1 MLRLVEFLKKVAF
14 KDFRFYAIISFLFL
28 IIFFTQKNLW
38 FGDQSKA
45 NLKKLEREIL
55 LLSEERLE
63 LENQNKLLEEEKIK
77 LSSGREAIEGLARS
91 ELGLIKPGEKFYIF
105 ESIKQEDISKIPEI
119 N

>member
-105 ESIKQEDISKIPEI
+105 ESIKQEDISKIPE
-119 N
+119 

>member
-14 KDFRFYAIISFLFL
+14 KDFGFYAIISFLFL
-28 IIFFTQKNLW
+28 IIFLTQKNLW

-77 LSSGREAIEGLARS
+77 LSSGREEGS
-91 ELGLIKPGEKFYIF
+91 P
-105 ESIKQEDISKIPEI
+105 
-119 N
+119 